1 MVMDKKINMEQKIEE
16 LKKRFVNAKSE
27 KEIEAID
34 KEMDTLSKDDQS
46 GFEKAMMMSI
56 KETNKRVESE
66 VLRTKLETVLPAIS
80 VSHLAKEYFGKT
92 PQWFYQRLNGNTVN
106 GKQAKFTNKELHLLA
121 DALNDISKKI
131 SQSVA
136 FVV

>member
-1 MVMDKKINMEQKIEE
+1 MEQKIEE
-16 LKKRFVNAKSE
+16 LKNRFINAKSE
-27 KEIEAID
+27 SEIAEID
-34 KEMDTLSKDDQS
+34 KEMDELSKSDQS
-46 GFEKAMMMSI
+46 GFESAMMSAI
-56 KETNKRVESE
+56 QDTNKRVESE
-66 VLRTKLETVLPAIS
+66 ILRDKLESVLPAIS

-106 GKQAKFTNKELHLLA
+106 GKQAKFTNNELRVLA
-121 DALNDISKKI
+121 DALKDISKKI

>member
-1 MVMDKKINMEQKIEE
+1 MEQKIEE
-16 LKKRFVNAKSE
+16 LKKRFINAKSE
-27 KEIEAID
+27 SEIAEID
-34 KEMDTLSKDDQS
+34 KEMDELSKSDQS
-46 GFEKAMMMSI
+46 GFENAMMSAI
-56 KETNKRVESE
+56 QDTNKRIESE
-66 VLRTKLETVLPAIS
+66 ILRDKLENVLPAIS

-106 GKQAKFTNKELHLLA
+106 GKQAKFTSNELHVLA
-121 DALNDISKKI
+121 DALKDISKRI

>member
-1 MVMDKKINMEQKIEE
+1 MEQKIEE
-16 LKKRFVNAKSE
+16 LKKRFISATSE
-27 KEIEAID
+27 SEIAEID
-34 KEMDTLSKDDQS
+34 KEMDELSKSDQS
-46 GFEKAMMMSI
+46 GFENAMMSAI
-56 KETNKRVESE
+56 QDTNKRVESE
-66 VLRTKLETVLPAIS
+66 ILRDKLESVLPAIS

-106 GKQAKFTNKELHLLA
+106 GKQAKFTNNELHVLA
-121 DALNDISKKI
+121 DALKDISKRI